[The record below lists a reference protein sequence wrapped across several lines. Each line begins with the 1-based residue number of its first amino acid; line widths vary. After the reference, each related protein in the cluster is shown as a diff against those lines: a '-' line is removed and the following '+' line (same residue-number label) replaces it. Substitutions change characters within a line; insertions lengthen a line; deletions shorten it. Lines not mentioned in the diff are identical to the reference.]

1 MQLRLTDPLQ
11 HTALPH
17 SAPNLPHSAPKSAEI
32 LRAVKAA
39 FVEKGFDGASMQDL
53 ARAAGM
59 SVGNFYRY
67 FPSKDAIVAQ
77 MIALDM
83 AEIEAEFARV
93 LSSPSP
99 MATLRAL
106 IAHRIN
112 DASDPQQ
119 GPLWAEVAAA
129 ALRKPEIAA
138 CTCAMED
145 TVSGYLTQVFA
156 AETGLTLAVAAQR
169 FATEAA
175 YVILL
180 IRSSA
185 MIAPKHTAQ
194 SGHLNTLILRTIN
207 QVLDDI
213 ASAGSKG

>member
-1 MQLRLTDPLQ
+1 MQLRVAEPF
-11 HTALPH
+11 LP
-17 SAPNLPHSAPKSAEI
+17 PAPKSAEI
-32 LRAVKAA
+32 LRGVKAA
-39 FVEKGFDGASMQDL
+39 FIEKGFDGASMQDL

-77 MIALDM
+77 LIALDM

-99 MATLRAL
+99 MATLRTL
-106 IAHRIN
+106 IAHRITDSAAAHN
-112 DASDPQQ
+112 N
-119 GPLWAEVAAA
+119 PLWAEVAAA

-145 TVSGYLTQVFA
+145 TVSGYLTAVFA
-156 AETGLTLAVAAQR
+156 AETGLPHSEARHR
-169 FATEAA
+169 FAAEAA

-185 MIAPKHTAQ
+185 MIAPKNTETA
-194 SGHLNTLILRTIN
+194 GHLNTLILRTIN

-213 ASAGSKG
+213 TSAGSKG